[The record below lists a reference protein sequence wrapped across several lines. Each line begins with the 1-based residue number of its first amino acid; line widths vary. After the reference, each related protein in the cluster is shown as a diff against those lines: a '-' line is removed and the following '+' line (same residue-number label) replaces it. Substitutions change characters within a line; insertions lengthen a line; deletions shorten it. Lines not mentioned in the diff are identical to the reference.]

1 MDIWTII
8 YILLIGGIIVGTVFL
23 VLGVSK
29 DDSTNNNNVST
40 SSNKNIE
47 SKGVFVPCKNSFD
60 CGPGLFC
67 DIRDNPTTGVCVI
80 APGGACHMF
89 GGRDDVCYRGYYC
102 DKEDGT
108 CLKI

>member
-1 MDIWTII
+1 MDTWTIV
-8 YILLIGGIIVGTVFL
+8 YILLLAGIIVGTVFL

-29 DDSTNNNNVST
+29 DDNTSGSTNS
-40 SSNKNIE
+40 SSNKNFE
-47 SKGVFVPCKNSFD
+47 SKGVFVPCKTSFD

-67 DIRDNPTTGVCVI
+67 DIRDNPTTGVCVV

-108 CLKI
+108 CLKV